1 MGLRVQDTCCLLLR
15 CCWLLSLF
23 GFTILLHF
31 YHVIEFCPVDTYMC
45 ASLSFLCCANI
56 STRSAC
62 ARACVHA
69 RIACAQ
75 QTRDYFGR
83 LPVDENLMQ
92 ERPSEKQYVEKT
104 PHIPLRP
111 LIHWPQQSFC
121 SSDQRPFLVSTQIR
135 FGCPDGS
142 RHCTATPR
150 DNSLSL
156 PLTVTA
162 CLISVSVPTI
172 LPNGAPLLEAIAASG
187 RNIFDNTVC
196 LPDVH
201 THTCIDA

>member
-1 MGLRVQDTCCLLLR
+1 
-15 CCWLLSLF
+15 
-23 GFTILLHF
+23 
-31 YHVIEFCPVDTYMC
+31 MC

-92 ERPSEKQYVEKT
+92 ERPYDYKHVPQS

-111 LIHWPQQSFC
+111 LIHLSQSRKRRQPGQSGC
-121 SSDQRPFLVSTQIR
+121 ESGDSPNKHSQWRSGEGCNWSNH
-135 FGCPDGS
+135 FGYGS
-142 RHCTATPR
+142 RSSRNCKATVFALKRNWVPAR
-150 DNSLSL
+150 HASAVALSVERVL
-156 PLTVTA
+156 RA
-162 CLISVSVPTI
+162 KKQ
-172 LPNGAPLLEAIAASG
+172 
-187 RNIFDNTVC
+187 
-196 LPDVH
+196 
-201 THTCIDA
+201 